1 MANILMIDDD
11 PDVTEAGKL
20 VLQKEGHQV
29 TTAGNAETGLAAIR
43 QSAPDLL
50 ILDIMMQS
58 PDDGIVMARQLKK
71 EGVKFPIIMLSSIG
85 KVTGMK
91 YGTDDEMLPAEAF
104 IDKPVKPADLVE
116 KVNQL
121 LKCAKG
127 GCSCC

>member
-1 MANILMIDDD
+1 MANILLIDDD

-29 TTAGNAETGLAAIR
+29 TTLNSAEAGMAAIK

-50 ILDIMMQS
+50 ILDIMMQN
-58 PDDGIVMARQLKK
+58 PDDGINMARQLKK
-71 EGVKFPIIMLSSIG
+71 AGCTFPIIMLSAIG
-85 KVTGMK
+85 SVTGMN
-91 YGTDDEMLPAEAF
+91 YGTDKEMLPAEAF
-104 IDKPVKPADLVE
+104 IDKPVKPAALIE
-116 KVNQL
+116 KVNEL